1 MDHLT
6 PATDPSPGPV
16 RREPP
21 SSARPALRRAAALD
35 LAADQGGVV
44 SRAQLA
50 TVQVDRRMITREVA
64 AGRWRRHG
72 RHTVATHT
80 GSLEAL
86 ALRHRALW
94 EVGQGIA
101 QLDGVSALQ
110 AVGLRGFEEE
120 RIFVSVQHN
129 HNTTPV
135 EGVVI
140 KKVIRRVPGE
150 LIEGGPRRTR
160 PDVAAIRAA
169 TWAVSDRQAALILVM
184 VVQQRLT
191 TGARLVGASVT
202 VRRRARRAFIHRV
215 ARDIADGAHSLG
227 ELDFAMLCRSWG
239 LPEPSRQ
246 VLRRGPRGRIYLDVA
261 WEELRWAV
269 EIDGAHH
276 FWGLGPTDD
285 TFRQNEL
292 VIAGDRVL
300 RITLLGLR
308 LNPDLCGDQ
317 LRRALRV
324 DVLPHRHKAHSY
336 IESAARVRQLG
347 SGS

>member
-1 MDHLT
+1 
-6 PATDPSPGPV
+6 
-16 RREPP
+16 
-21 SSARPALRRAAALD
+21 
-35 LAADQGGVV
+35 
-44 SRAQLA
+44 
-50 TVQVDRRMITREVA
+50 MITREVR

-72 RHTVATHT
+72 RHTIAVHT
-80 GSLEAL
+80 GTLEVL

-120 RIFVSVQHN
+120 RVFVSVKHN
-129 HNTTPV
+129 HNTAPV

-150 LIEGGPRRTR
+150 LLEGGPRRTR
-160 PDVAAIRAA
+160 PEVAAIRAA
-169 TWAVSDRQAALILVM
+169 AWAVSDRQAALILVM
-184 VVQQRLT
+184 AVQQRLT
-191 TGARLVGASVT
+191 TGRRLVAASVT
-202 VRRRARRAFIHRV
+202 VRRRARRAFIHQI

-227 ELDFAMLCRSWG
+227 ELDFAVLCRSWG

-246 VLRRGPRGRIYLDVA
+246 VLRRGPRGRIYLDVG
-261 WEELRWAV
+261 WEERNWAV

-276 FWGLGPTDD
+276 FWGLGPPDD

-292 VIAGDRVL
+292 VIAGDRML
-300 RITLLGLR
+300 RITLVGLR
-308 LNPDLCGDQ
+308 LNPELCGDQ

-324 DVLPHRHKAHSY
+324 DV
-336 IESAARVRQLG
+336 
-347 SGS
+347 